1 MATGPLVNPTILG
14 LTSQL
19 LVLPDF
25 RNIVTETN
33 DLDVELLLDFILY
46 VCIRSFRLH
55 GIVAYYV

>member
-1 MATGPLVNPTILG
+1 MANGLLANPTILSLAG
-14 LTSQL
+14 KL

-55 GIVAYYV
+55 GIIAYYV